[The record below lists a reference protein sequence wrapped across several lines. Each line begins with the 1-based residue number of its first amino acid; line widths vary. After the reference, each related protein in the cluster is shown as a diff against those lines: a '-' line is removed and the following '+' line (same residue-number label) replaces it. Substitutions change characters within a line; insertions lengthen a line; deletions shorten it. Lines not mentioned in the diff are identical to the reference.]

1 MKVYL
6 VPQRL
11 SNMTQLYIIIL
22 LTTLQLI
29 VTNEGK
35 KTMNDVIANFCVVQG
50 MKYISLI
57 SNNSNYVDYNLGG
70 DGSCTFN
77 IIE

>member
-1 MKVYL
+1 MA
-6 VPQRL
+6 
-11 SNMTQLYIIIL
+11 QLYIIIL

-35 KTMNDVIANFCVVQG
+35 KTMNKVIANFCVFQG

-57 SNNSNYVDYNLGG
+57 SNDSSYADYNLGM
-70 DGSCTFN
+70 DHVLLVT
-77 IIE
+77 IK

>member
-35 KTMNDVIANFCVVQG
+35 KTMNEVIANFCVVQG

-57 SNNSNYVDYNLGG
+57 SNNSNFVDYNLGG
-70 DGSCTFN
+70 WGW
-77 IIE
+77 IICF

>member
-1 MKVYL
+1 MA
-6 VPQRL
+6 
-11 SNMTQLYIIIL
+11 QLYIIII

-35 KTMNDVIANFCVVQG
+35 KTMNEVIANFCVFQG

>member
-1 MKVYL
+1 MA
-6 VPQRL
+6 
-11 SNMTQLYIIIL
+11 QLYIIIL

-35 KTMNDVIANFCVVQG
+35 KTMNKVIANFCVFQG

-57 SNNSNYVDYNLGG
+57 SNDNSSYADYNLGM
-70 DGSCTFN
+70 DHVLVT
-77 IIE
+77 IE